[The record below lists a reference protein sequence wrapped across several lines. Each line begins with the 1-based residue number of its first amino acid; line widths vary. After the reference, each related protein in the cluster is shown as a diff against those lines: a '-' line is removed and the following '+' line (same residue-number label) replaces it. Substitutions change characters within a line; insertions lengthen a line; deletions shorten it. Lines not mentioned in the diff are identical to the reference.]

1 MAKGVWIAAPTA
13 AFPGMGCAAI
23 GMAEAASP
31 VFHASADAAR
41 EVAADGEHVF
51 EGIPYGRP
59 PGRHA
64 ASDQTWTWN
73 IGAGAPPLPSNL
85 EICR

>member
-1 MAKGVWIAAPTA
+1 MAKGLRIAALA
-13 AFPGMGCAAI
+13 AALPDKGCASI
-23 GMAEAASP
+23 DMAEATAP
-31 VFHASADAAR
+31 VVHASADAAR

-73 IGAGAPPLPSNL
+73 IGAGAPPLPSNS